1 MNDNLHENNLSEN
14 LNIYKYYCL
23 TKENIEYRLVIEK
36 GKTEILIKY
45 QKYKIILNNNDLSK
59 LTKLII
65 NTLDEAYNFIVNL
78 FENHKVAIEDIN
90 LNKYIKLLLKIEEGR
105 FFEIILVY
113 NKDNNN
119 SFNKITVSNNS
130 YAKFAID
137 YLKYIMIYITLYIQ
151 MKINL

>member
-1 MNDNLHENNLSEN
+1 M
-14 LNIYKYYCL
+14 
-23 TKENIEYRLVIEK
+23 V
-36 GKTEILIKY
+36 
-45 QKYKIILNNNDLSK
+45 
-59 LTKLII
+59 
-65 NTLDEAYNFIVNL
+65 
-78 FENHKVAIEDIN
+78 
-90 LNKYIKLLLKIEEGR
+90 NKYIKLLLKIEEGR